1 MPSSSGT
8 RPLSDEPRAAVA
20 AGGQPRVYGALA
32 LELSPGSPSPR
43 TTLAQADAGTLAS
56 LVARDLARF
65 DPAVATLQ
73 LAFCG
78 AHCDAV
84 ELLRPGWPLHVALEQ
99 LAAAAP
105 PSDFGSGRIVAFG
118 SHDGDFP
125 AVLAPSPDY
134 IGSPLRLLPFTLLGD
149 AATTR
154 AVGDGFERDLLERG
168 MAGAET
174 ALVAQDLFGLQV
186 EHARY
191 LTLHD
196 LAAMMALQYEHAGL
210 ASLWP
215 ILETA
220 LLSPEREAWLEA
232 PSEPLLHYRGGDVH
246 MAMLAPAAWRA
257 RHVDDGDADEARLER
272 RFAHYQAR
280 QRQFSAVL
288 TAHAVPVVFE
298 YCETGS
304 RSEL

>member
-1 MPSSSGT
+1 MPSPSGT
-8 RPLSDEPRAAVA
+8 NSFSDESRAAVA
-20 AGGQPRVYGALA
+20 TRAHPRVFGALA
-32 LELSPGSPSPR
+32 LELSPGSTAAS
-43 TTLAQADAGTLAS
+43 TTLTQDDAGTLAS

-73 LAFCG
+73 LAFSG
-78 AHCDAV
+78 AHLDAV

-105 PSDFGSGRIVAFG
+105 PSDFGSGRVVAFG

-134 IGSPLRLLPFTLLGD
+134 IGSPLRLLPFTLVGD

-154 AVGDGFERDLLERG
+154 AVGAAFERDLLERG
-168 MAGAET
+168 MAGADT
-174 ALVAQDLFGLQV
+174 ALAAQALFGLQI

-196 LAAMMALQYEHAGL
+196 LVAMMALQYEHAGL
-210 ASLWP
+210 AALWP

-220 LLSPEREAWLEA
+220 LLSPERDAWLEA
-232 PSEPLLHYRGGDVH
+232 PSEPLLHFTGGDVH

-257 RHVDDGDADEARLER
+257 RHVEDGDMDEARLER
-272 RFAHYQAR
+272 RFAHFQAR
-280 QRQFSAVL
+280 QRQFAAVL
-288 TAHAVPVVFE
+288 AAHALPVVFE

>member
-1 MPSSSGT
+1 MPSTPGT
-8 RPLSDEPRAAVA
+8 PSLSDEAHAAVA
-20 AGGQPRVYGALA
+20 AVGHSRVYGALA
-32 LELSPGSPSPR
+32 LELSPGSASPR

-84 ELLRPGWPLHVALEQ
+84 ELLRPGWPLHAALEQ

-125 AVLAPSPDY
+125 AVLAPSRDY
-134 IGSPLRLLPFTLLGD
+134 IGSPLRLLPFALVGD

-154 AVGDGFERDLLERG
+154 AVGAGFERDLLERG

-174 ALVAQDLFGLQV
+174 ALVAQALFGLQV

-210 ASLWP
+210 AALWP

-220 LLSPEREAWLEA
+220 LLSPGRDAWLES
-232 PSEPLLHYRGGDVH
+232 PSEPLLHYSGGEVH

-257 RHVDDGDADEARLER
+257 RHVDDGDVDEARLER

-280 QRQFSAVL
+280 QRQFAAVL
-288 TAHAVPVVFE
+288 AAHAVPVVFE
-298 YCETGS
+298 YCATGD